1 MFINNVITFI
11 SKYEYTYVYIPVIY
25 VCMYI
30 HIHRYIHMC
39 VCIYVNT
46 YICQYHGIYIL
57 DHDIKCGSLLWI
69 PVRKRIE
76 KNWPT

>member
-1 MFINNVITFI
+1 MNILMFIFQLYMCVCI
-11 SKYEYTYVYIPVIY
+11 YIYIDIY
-25 VCMYI
+25 I
-30 HIHRYIHMC
+30 C